1 MQMTPSQTVGP
12 FFSFGLTTEECCVRN
27 IASPQAKG
35 ERVVLTCRV
44 LDGDGVGLPDAM
56 VEIWQA
62 DAQGIYNHPDDP
74 QQKTVDPGCM
84 GFGRMGTG
92 DNGICEFETVR
103 PGRVSGSD
111 GVDQAPHLNV
121 AVFARGMLK
130 QLYTR
135 IYFAGDPVNQND
147 PVLLLVP
154 PERRDTLMA
163 KSNPAS
169 PGHWNFDLR
178 LQGERETVFFDV

>member
-1 MQMTPSQTVGP
+1 MCP
-12 FFSFGLTTEECCVRN
+12 
-27 IASPQAKG
+27 
-35 ERVVLTCRV
+35 
-44 LDGDGVGLPDAM
+44 
-56 VEIWQA
+56 
-62 DAQGIYNHPDDP
+62 
-74 QQKTVDPGCM
+74 
-84 GFGRMGTG
+84 
-92 DNGICEFETVR
+92 
-103 PGRVSGSD
+103 
-111 GVDQAPHLNV
+111 

-169 PGHWNFDLR
+169 PAIGISISACRVNKRQFFSMYKE
-178 LQGERETVFFDV
+178 QGSSWTA